1 MVITQPYVNN
11 NMALN
16 FDITIDQLTIVGT
29 YFINAHIGLC
39 QLSELP
45 LSKVLQNFWKAK
57 WLCHVSLLIAT
68 DP

>member
-45 LSKVLQNFWKAK
+45 LSKVLQSF
-57 WLCHVSLLIAT
+57 
-68 DP
+68 